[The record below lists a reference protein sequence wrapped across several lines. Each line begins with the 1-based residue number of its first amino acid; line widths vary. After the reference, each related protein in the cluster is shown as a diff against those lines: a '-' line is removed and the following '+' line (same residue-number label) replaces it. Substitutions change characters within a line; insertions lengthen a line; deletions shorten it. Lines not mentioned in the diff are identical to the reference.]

1 MNEQRPNWQ
10 RYVREHL
17 PALGLRA
24 ERELEIVEELAA
36 HLEAAYEQ
44 ARANGAPDE
53 EARAHAQALVSDWRE
68 VENELARA
76 EQTVGSRI
84 VARSQAVEDEMMRAR
99 RQRRVAAVLS
109 ALLQDM
115 RFGLRMLRRRP
126 GFTLI
131 AVITLALGI
140 GANTALFSV
149 VNAVL
154 LNPFPYREH
163 AQLFQ
168 VRQRLP
174 KVGVQEQLRA
184 SGPEVVELA
193 ASEIFERVAGFEPV
207 SRNLTGGQEPE
218 RLAAAKV
225 SGDFFALLGVEPQ
238 LGRAITTENVGP
250 QGGRVLV
257 INHALWQRRF
267 GGAADVIGQKVLLDD
282 EPYTIIGVMPAH
294 FWFDGGAAWFPFPM
308 DFNRVPRSARAVIP
322 MARLKPGVNATQ
334 ANAAL
339 EALARRQEQ
348 DFVSSNPEYAGRGLY
363 LFSLSEAYFGLVRTA
378 LWVLLGAVGLV
389 LLIACANIA
398 NLLLAR
404 ASTRAREIALRAA
417 LGASRAR
424 LVGQLLIESALL
436 ALAGGTLGL
445 LLAYWGIDALTALIP
460 ANTLPAEVVIGL
472 DRTAFIFTLAVSLMT
487 ALLFGLWP
495 ALQISKPQLNEA
507 LKEGGQKGGTGSHR
521 RARNL
526 LVVTEVA
533 LSLLLLVMAGLM
545 IRSFARLTNVDP
557 GFDAENLLSMR
568 LNLSPEKYKT
578 GEQRAAFFQ
587 QLIERVQALP
597 GVRAA
602 AVASHTPFVYT
613 EDWTVTIE
621 GGALAAE
628 ARTQNVDTRTVS
640 PNYFSTLGIPLI
652 KGESFSAQ
660 DTLATPGV
668 AVINQTMARRFWPNE
683 DALGKRFKVG
693 RADANSPWLAI
704 KGVVA
709 DSAQGALD
717 APIHPEAY
725 FPLAQAAG
733 VYRRM
738 NLAVRGVNDPRPLLG
753 AIRREVQALDPQQPV
768 YQVQTLEEMIG
779 QSIGT
784 RRFALRLLQM
794 FATLALILAAVGIYG
809 VMSYSVTERTHEIGL
824 RVALG
829 AQTRDVLKLIVGQGM
844 KLALIGIGVGLL
856 AALAA
861 TRLMATLLY
870 GVSATDP
877 LTFAGVALLLTVIA
891 LLACWL
897 PAHRATKTDP
907 LIALRYE

>member
-1 MNEQRPNWQ
+1 MDEQRSNWQ
-10 RYVREHL
+10 QYVREHL
-17 PALGLRA
+17 PTLGLRA

-36 HLEAAYEQ
+36 HLESTYEQ
-44 ARANGAPDE
+44 ARADGATDE
-53 EARAHAQALVSDWRE
+53 EARARAHRLISDWRA
-68 VENELARA
+68 VESDLIRA
-76 EQTVGSRI
+76 EQTVSGRVS
-84 VARSQAVEDEMMRAR
+84 ARSQAAEDAMVQAH
-99 RQRRVAAVLS
+99 RQSRIAAALG
-109 ALLQDM
+109 ALLQDV

-154 LNPFPYREH
+154 LNPFPYRDH

-168 VRQRLP
+168 MRQRLP
-174 KVGVQEQLRA
+174 KVGVPEQLRA
-184 SGPEVVELA
+184 SGPEVIELA
-193 ASEIFERVAGFEPV
+193 ASGIFERVAAFEPV

-218 RLAAAKV
+218 RVAAAKV
-225 SGDFFALLGVEPQ
+225 SGEFFALLGVEPQ
-238 LGRAITTENVGP
+238 SGRTITAEDVGP

-282 EPYTIIGVMPAH
+282 EPYTIIGIMPPR
-294 FWFDGGAAWFPFPM
+294 FWFEVGEAWFPFPM
-308 DFNRVPRSARAVIP
+308 DFNRVPRSARAFIP
-322 MARLKPGVNATQ
+322 MARLKLGVNVTQ

-339 EALARRQEQ
+339 EAIARRQEQ
-348 DFVSSNPEYAGRGLY
+348 NFVGSNPEYAGRGLY

-424 LVGQLLIESALL
+424 LVGQLLIESLLL

-445 LLAYWGIDALTALIP
+445 LLAFWGMDALTALIP
-460 ANTLPAEVVIGL
+460 AGTLPAEVVISL
-472 DRTAFIFTLAVSLMT
+472 DRRALIFTLAISLLT

-495 ALQISKPQLNEA
+495 ALQISKPQLNET
-507 LKEGGQKGGTGSHR
+507 LKEGGQKGATSSHR
-521 RARNL
+521 RARSM
-526 LVVTEVA
+526 LVVAEVA

-545 IRSFARLTNVDP
+545 IRSFARLTNVEP
-557 GFDAENLLSMR
+557 GFDAANLLSMR

-578 GEQRAAFFQ
+578 GEQKADFFQ
-587 QLIERVQALP
+587 QLIERIQALP
-597 GVRAA
+597 GVRGA

-628 ARTQNVDTRTVS
+628 ARTQNVDTRTIS

-668 AVINQTMARRFWPNE
+668 AVVNQAMARRFWPNE

-693 RADANSPWLAI
+693 RADANSPWLTI

-717 APIHPEAY
+717 EPIHPEAY

-733 VYRRM
+733 MYRRM
-738 NLAVRGVNDPRPLLG
+738 NLAVRGTSDPRPLLG
-753 AIRREVQALDPQQPV
+753 AIRRAVQALDSQQPV
-768 YQVQTLEEMIG
+768 YQVQTLEEMIS

-794 FATLALILAAVGIYG
+794 FAALALVLAAVGIYG
-809 VMSYSVTERTHEIGL
+809 VMSYAVTERTHEIGL

-829 AQTRDVLKLIVGQGM
+829 AQTSDVLKLIVGQGM

-870 GVSATDP
+870 EVSATDP
-877 LTFAGVALLLTVIA
+877 LTFAGVALLLALIA

-897 PAHRATKTDP
+897 PARRATKTDP
-907 LIALRYE
+907 LTALRYE